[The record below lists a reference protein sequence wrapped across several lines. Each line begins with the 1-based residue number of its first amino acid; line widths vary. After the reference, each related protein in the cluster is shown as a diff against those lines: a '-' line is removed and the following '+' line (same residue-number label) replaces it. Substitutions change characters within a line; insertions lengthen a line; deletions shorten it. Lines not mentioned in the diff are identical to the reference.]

1 MNKQTIITILL
12 AIVAMTG
19 QAQSPIPESIVDT
32 YWRNEVTGDW
42 EIGFTESCAI
52 YDCKIWQY
60 GNINEKNGKVV
71 LALNNGNKTLGVTI
85 GKQEGGKCKMSIGKQ
100 KKKTYSLITTR
111 TLSYYPQPDQT
122 PFIDNG
128 FQEGDSATII
138 VRRIRTW

>member
-1 MNKQTIITILL
+1 MNMKKTIITILL
-12 AIVAMTG
+12 VLVAMTG

-71 LALNNGNKTLGVTI
+71 LALNNGNKTLGVVWCCGI
-85 GKQEGGKCKMSIGKQ
+85 SC
-100 KKKTYSLITTR
+100 SL
-111 TLSYYPQPDQT
+111 QT
-122 PFIDNG
+122 ACPT
-128 FQEGDSATII
+128 AVI
-138 VRRIRTW
+138 V

>member
-1 MNKQTIITILL
+1 MKQTIITILL
-12 AIVAMTG
+12 VLVTMAG

-100 KKKTYSLITTR
+100 KKQTYSLITTR

-128 FQEGDSATII
+128 FQEGDSAL
-138 VRRIRTW
+138 